1 MSEFR
6 PLRNFVDRWL
16 GPPKVLKQPSPP
28 PLPKPQPATMKKPT
42 KEPGTISRILTHGV
56 EQDLGV
62 YGALPFSRE
71 QIQRS
76 AQLTKNEAE
85 AHEKEIHAPI
95 LLFQGK
101 GAPIGTTSGGI
112 GLSDQEFIR
121 RTRMWEAEQ
130 RALLASSGRS
140 IDEILPNASTLGVK
154 TFHN

>member
-1 MSEFR
+1 MSVVFR
-6 PLRNFVDRWL
+6 PLWRIRRLL
-16 GPPKVLKQPSPP
+16 GLDSIPQSKAAPAT
-28 PLPKPQPATMKKPT
+28 PKPQPSMKKPT

-56 EQDLGV
+56 ERDLGV

-71 QIQRS
+71 QVQRS
-76 AQLTKNEAE
+76 AQLAKNEAE

-95 LLFQGK
+95 LSFQGE

-112 GLSDQEFIR
+112 GVSDQEFQR